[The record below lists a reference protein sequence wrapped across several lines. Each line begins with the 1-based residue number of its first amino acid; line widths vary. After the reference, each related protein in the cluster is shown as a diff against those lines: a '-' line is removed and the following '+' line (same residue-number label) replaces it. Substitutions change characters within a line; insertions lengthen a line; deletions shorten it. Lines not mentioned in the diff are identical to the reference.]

1 MPTDL
6 DTAKYVS
13 FSTFKKDGTPKPLPV
28 WIVPFEGRYA
38 FTTEPDSWKVKRLS
52 NNPAITA
59 EVCDMRGR
67 VKPGTTVHH
76 GVAELLDDDAAKRV
90 GQAVKKKYGLVWY
103 ILIAPAELWR
113 KVRGKSVTPG
123 AVAFSIDD

>member
-6 DTAKYVS
+6 DQAKYVS
-13 FSTFKKDGTPKPLPV
+13 FTTFKKDGTPKPLPV
-28 WIVPFEGRYA
+28 WIVPFEGRFA
-38 FTTEPDSWKVKRLS
+38 FTTEPESWKVKRLR

-76 GVAELLDDDAAKRV
+76 GTAEALDPATAERV
-90 GQAVKKKYGLVWY
+90 GAAVKKKYGIVWY
-103 ILIAPAELWR
+103 IIIGPAELWR
-113 KVRGKSVTPG
+113 KMRGKTTTPG
-123 AVAFSIDD
+123 AVAFTIDD

>member
-1 MPTDL
+1 MTSEL
-6 DTAKYVS
+6 DQAKYVS
-13 FSTFKKDGTPKPLPV
+13 FTTFKKDGTPKPLPV

-38 FTTEPDSWKVKRLS
+38 FTTDADSWKVKRLR

-76 GVAELLDDDAAKRV
+76 GTAEALDEAAAKRV
-90 GQAVKKKYGLVWY
+90 GAAIKKKYGAVWY
-103 ILIAPAELWR
+103 LLIGPAELWR
-113 KVRGKSVTPG
+113 KVRGKQVTPG
-123 AVAFSIDD
+123 AVAFSIND